1 MTPAPDRLIVFTRYP
16 KAGSTKTRL
25 IPSLGAAG
33 AAKLQQKLTEHV
45 FLEAR
50 RLEENLQVAIEVHYC
65 GGTRKKMSAWL
76 GPCTLVRQAAG
87 DIGARM
93 AAAFSH
99 TFAAGTQ
106 KAILVGSD
114 IPDISTRLL
123 QQAFRSL
130 STADVVLGPSHD
142 GGYYLIGFTA
152 SEVHTLLPLLFEKM
166 SWSTKT
172 LFAVTMN
179 RLKAAGYTVATLP
192 RLTDIDRPDDLDHA
206 RARGFL

>member
-25 IPSLGAAG
+25 IPSLGAEG

-45 FLEAR
+45 FREAR
-50 RLEENLQVAIEVHYC
+50 RLEENLTAAFEVHYC
-65 GGTRKKMSAWL
+65 GGTPKKMSAWL
-76 GPCTLVRQAAG
+76 GPCTLVRQVEG

-99 TFAAGTQ
+99 AFGAGTQ

-130 STADVVLGPSHD
+130 SVSDVVLGPCHD

-152 SEVHTLLPLLFEKM
+152 SEARTLLPLLFEKM
-166 SWSTKT
+166 PWSTKT
-172 LFAVTMN
+172 LFIVTMKS
-179 RLKAAGYTVATLP
+179 LKAAGYTVATLP
-192 RLTDIDRPDDLDHA
+192 LLTDIDRPEDLCHA
-206 RARGFL
+206 RTKGFL